1 MKKKN
6 TIKKTAA
13 LLLGLAL
20 AVGGAG
26 CNFVLTDN
34 QKDLAQTVATVSIAD
49 SLKNDAA
56 YQDYADQ
63 VDALIKKISG
73 GKSETEISKR
83 DLVSYFL
90 SVGYTYVQNYG
101 YSYKDTFN
109 MLMEGLVSRQIM
121 IQYAMAYYLKNGEG
135 ISLTACEAYVNAQLA
150 ALDETV
156 PSQKKEKELLQTY
169 PEVLVYKYFLTEGGN
184 DDAEYDRVVYK
195 LKKSINDSLDSL
207 EENFIAEEDTAHDH
221 EETRTLPTG
230 VDTEKEDYYTN
241 DYDIYTGRKTWD
253 ATNNKYERLDGSTTA
268 TRRKAYNS
276 FLANLQSYNLIK
288 TGDKIEDTADVTHLE
303 YYYIELSS
311 SLEQKLISKFNE
323 SLESI
328 PVGMLD
334 ENNGAYV
341 ANKYEE
347 IYGEQE
353 LVYAQD
359 PDAFSGALDSLT
371 KDSFLLYG
379 SKNFGFVYNILI
391 PFSTSQ
397 SVRYT
402 EAKNKGL
409 TEDELYKVRAGLLQD
424 VKATDLR
431 GSWISAHDH
440 ANYSYVQNDEYYFF
454 ENNLTKNDRYESLT
468 HYIGNYSYKGTV
480 EEEDDDLV
488 ATPTEVSFTTVV
500 DDMVALINEYTGLT
514 VTKETRADYYTQ
526 ASYFDGDEV
535 DYDRFIITEGKV
547 QFTQTPTASEHFN
560 PESESYKALAA
571 VNEIMFAYNTDPG
584 IFNTYLGYAISP
596 YSTNFMKEFEYAARK
611 AVAGGVGS
619 YNVVP
624 TDYGWHIIYCS
635 FAYGGE
641 SGAIYGAYDHSQ
653 KDVEGTFSNLFYESL
668 KATAISNYTT
678 EIQSDIL
685 NTYNVDAN
693 VTLYKKAYK
702 DLLNMD

>member
-1 MKKKN
+1 MKRKN

-34 QKDLAQTVATVSIAD
+34 QKDLAQTVATVNIAD
-49 SLKNDAA
+49 SLKNDET
-56 YQDYADQ
+56 YQAYADD
-63 VDALIKKISG
+63 VNALIEKISG
-73 GKSETEISKR
+73 GKSSAEISKR

-90 SVGYTYVQNYG
+90 STGYMYVQNYG
-101 YSYKDTFN
+101 YSYEDTFN
-109 MLMEGLVSRQIM
+109 MLMDGLVSREIM

-135 ISLTACEAYVNAQLA
+135 ISLEKCEAYVQAQLD
-150 ALDETV
+150 ALDDAV
-156 PSQKKEKELLQTY
+156 PAQKKEKELLQAY
-169 PEVLVYKYFLTEGGN
+169 PEVLVYKYFLTDGGKAESA
-184 DDAEYDRVVYK
+184 AEYDRVVYK

-207 EENFIAEEDTAHDH
+207 EKGFIAAAEEEHNH

-241 DYDIYTGRKTWD
+241 NYDVYTGRKTWD
-253 ATNNKYERLDGSTTA
+253 ATNNEYERLDGSTTE
-268 TRRKAYNS
+268 TRRKAYNG

-288 TGDKIEDTADVTHLE
+288 VGDKIEDTADITHLE
-303 YYYIELSS
+303 YYYIELTS
-311 SLEQKLISKFNE
+311 SLAQNLIVKFNKA
-323 SLESI
+323 LENV
-328 PVGMLD
+328 PVAMLD
-334 ENNGAYV
+334 ANNGKYV
-341 ANKYEE
+341 ADKYEE
-347 IYGEQE
+347 MYAEEERIYS
-353 LVYAQD
+353 QD
-359 PDAFSGALDSLT
+359 PDAFSNAIGSLN

-379 SKNFGFVYNILI
+379 AKDFGFVYNVLI

-409 TEDELYKVRAGLLQD
+409 SEDELYKARAALLQD
-424 VKATDLR
+424 VKAEDLR
-431 GSWISAHDH
+431 GSWISEHDH
-440 ANYSYVQNDEYYFF
+440 ANYSYVENGEYYFF
-454 ENNLTKNDRYESLT
+454 ENSLTKNDQYETLT
-468 HYIGNYSYKGTV
+468 HYIGGYSYKGTV
-480 EEEDDDLV
+480 DDEMV
-488 ATPTEVSFTTVV
+488 ATPTEVPFTTVV
-500 DDMVALINEYTGLT
+500 DDMVALINEYTGLN
-514 VTKETRADYYTQ
+514 VTKRTKSKYYEQ
-526 ASYFDGDEV
+526 ESYFDGDEI
-535 DYDRFIITEGKV
+535 DYERFILTEGKV
-547 QFTQTPTASEHFN
+547 EFTKEPTASDHFD
-560 PESESYKALAA
+560 ERSESYKALSA

-635 FAYGGE
+635 FAYGEEG
-641 SGAIYGAYDHSQ
+641 GKVYGAYDHSQ
-653 KDVEGTFSNLFYESL
+653 KDIKGTFSNLFYESL

-685 NTYNVDAN
+685 NTYNVDEN
-693 VTLYKKAYK
+693 VTLYKGAYK
-702 DLLNMD
+702 DLLNMK